1 MAAAISTY
9 NNTNINMI
17 QQHYT
22 PINYNNDVNQYTDEI
37 YFKLAWT
44 TETKYYRVNKYWT
57 MRRFW
62 DTVSPLIERDFRIEQ
77 GRFELVEMGASENAE
92 AIVIEETETLE
103 SMYGP
108 NVNVS
113 FYIRRISQI
122 SRGGGGGGG
131 GGDGDCPT
139 EYLCPIGLYIMT
151 DPVIAVDGFTYER
164 SEIQRWFDAG
174 NRRSPKTNVV
184 LDSIHLIPNFTL
196 RSIIHTFQ
204 EQNRSV

>member
-1 MAAAISTY
+1 
-9 NNTNINMI
+9 MI

-22 PINYNNDVNQYTDEI
+22 PIIQDVNQYTDEI

-44 TETKYYRVNKYWT
+44 TETKHYRVNKYWT

-62 DTVSPLIERDFRIEQ
+62 NIVSPLIERDFRIEQ
-77 GRFELVEMGASENAE
+77 GQFELVEMGESENAD
-92 AIVIEETETLE
+92 ALVLIEEETLE

-113 FYIRRISQI
+113 FYIRRIQQL
-122 SRGGGGGGG
+122 
-131 GGDGDCPT
+131 DDLATDCPA

-164 SEIQRWFDAG
+164 SEIQRWFDGG
-174 NRRSPKTNVV
+174 NRRSPKTNLV

-196 RSIIHTFQ
+196 RSVIQTYQ
-204 EQNRSV
+204 EQNNRSG

>member
-1 MAAAISTY
+1 MATAISTY
-9 NNTNINMI
+9 NNTNMNMI
-17 QQHYT
+17 QQYYT
-22 PINYNNDVNQYTDEI
+22 PIIQDVNQYTDEI

-57 MRRFW
+57 MRRFL
-62 DTVSPLIERDFRIEQ
+62 DTISPLIELDFRLEQ
-77 GRFELVEMGASENAE
+77 GQFELVEMGASENAE

-113 FYIRRISQI
+113 FYIRQI
-122 SRGGGGGGG
+122 SGGGGGGG
-131 GGDGDCPT
+131 GSGGSSGDCPT

-164 SEIQRWFDAG
+164 SEIQRWFDGG

-204 EQNRSV
+204 EQNR

>member
-1 MAAAISTY
+1 MAAAAAAAEISTY
-9 NNTNINMI
+9 NNTMI
-17 QQHYT
+17 QQYYT
-22 PINYNNDVNQYTDEI
+22 QINYNNDVNQYTDEI

-57 MRRFW
+57 MRRFL
-62 DTVSPLIERDFRIEQ
+62 DTVSPLIERDFRIDQ
-77 GRFELVEMGASENAE
+77 GQFELVEMGASENAD
-92 AIVIEETETLE
+92 AIVIEEDETLE
-103 SMYGP
+103 SIYGP

-113 FYIRRISQI
+113 FYIRRIRQI
-122 SRGGGGGGG
+122 HRIRQTEELTAV
-131 GGDGDCPT
+131 CPT

-164 SEIQRWFDAG
+164 SEIQRWFDGG

-196 RSIIHTFQ
+196 RSVIQTFQ
-204 EQNRSV
+204 EQNRTI